1 MYTLFGGNMSRLK
14 SLKKLAMAA
23 LYFVTASGLALTAS
37 AAPANYPKGP
47 VTFIVCYSAGGGS
60 DAGARILANAA
71 EKYIGKPLVVQ
82 NKPGAGGGIGWASLV
97 NSKPDGQTISLINIP
112 SMIFLPLQNRANY
125 TLEQI
130 VPVIQLVDDPAL
142 LMVRKSGK
150 FKDYADFIEQ
160 VKANPG
166 KITLATCGVG
176 TDIHIITE
184 IMNEELGVK
193 LNPVHFPGT
202 VDAVTSVIGGH
213 SDVVISKVSESI
225 SALEADQTFL
235 LATFTDERMPEYPD
249 VPTMKE
255 LGLNLSH
262 SSSRGVA
269 VPKGTPQDV
278 IDFLHDCL
286 KKATEEPD
294 YIARMNSAGL
304 AVKYRSGLEFGEFY
318 MNQYTMFK
326 PVFER
331 LGLTG
336 K

>member
-1 MYTLFGGNMSRLK
+1 MPRLK

-23 LYFVTASGLALTAS
+23 LCFVTVSGLALSAS

-125 TLEQI
+125 TLDQI
-130 VPVIQLVDDPAL
+130 VPVIQLVEDPAL
-142 LMVRKSGK
+142 LMVRKGGK
-150 FKDYADFIEQ
+150 FKDYADFLAQ
-160 VKANPG
+160 VRANPG

-184 IMNEELGVK
+184 IMNEQLNLK

-213 SDVVISKVSESI
+213 SDVVISKVSESV
-225 SALEADQTFL
+225 SALDAGQTFL
-235 LATFTDERMPEYPD
+235 LAAFTEERMSEYPD

-255 LGLNLSH
+255 LGLDLVH
-262 SSSRGVA
+262 ASSRGVA
-269 VPKGTPQDV
+269 VPKGTPQEI

-286 KKATEEPD
+286 KKASEEPD
-294 YIARMNSAGL
+294 YNTRMKSAGL
-304 AVKYRSGLEFGEFY
+304 AVKYRSGADFGKFY
-318 MNQYTMFK
+318 MNQYNAFK

>member
-1 MYTLFGGNMSRLK
+1 MLRLN
-14 SLKKLAMAA
+14 SLKKLAMAI
-23 LYFVTASGLALTAS
+23 LCFTAVAGMTLNAF

-60 DAGARILANAA
+60 DAGARILANSA

-97 NSKPDGQTISLINIP
+97 NSKADGQTISLINIP
-112 SMIFLPLQNRANY
+112 SMIFLPLQKMANY
-125 TLEQI
+125 DLDKI
-130 VPVIQLVDDPAL
+130 VPVIQLVEDAAL
-142 LMVRKSGK
+142 LLVRKGGK
-150 FKDYADFIEQ
+150 FKDFNDFITQ

-184 IMNEELGVK
+184 IMNDKFGIK
-193 LNPVHFPGT
+193 LNAVHFPGT

-213 SDVVISKVSESI
+213 SDAVIAKVSEAI
-225 SALEADQTFL
+225 SALEAGQGFL
-235 LATFTDERMPEYPD
+235 LGAFTDERLPEYPD

-255 LGLNLSH
+255 LGLDLSH
-262 SSSRGVA
+262 ASSRGVA
-269 VPKGTPQDV
+269 VPKGTPQEI
-278 IDFLHDCL
+278 IDFLHDSL

-294 YIARMNSAGL
+294 YITRMNSAGL
-304 AVKYRSGLEFGEFY
+304 AIKYRSGPEFHDFY
-318 MNQYTMFK
+318 MKQYNAFQ

-331 LGLTG
+331 LGLS